1 MYVGVKHQDPLKAK
15 VPLLKI
21 MQLLCC
27 VGDKYLFE
35 IGSHRNLYSHSSSI
49 YETETTPCLPPSVV
63 GGRPLDV
70 DARSPILANTLKQL

>member
-27 VGDKYLFE
+27 VGDN
-35 IGSHRNLYSHSSSI
+35 S
-49 YETETTPCLPPSVV
+49 
-63 GGRPLDV
+63 GGK
-70 DARSPILANTLKQL
+70 III